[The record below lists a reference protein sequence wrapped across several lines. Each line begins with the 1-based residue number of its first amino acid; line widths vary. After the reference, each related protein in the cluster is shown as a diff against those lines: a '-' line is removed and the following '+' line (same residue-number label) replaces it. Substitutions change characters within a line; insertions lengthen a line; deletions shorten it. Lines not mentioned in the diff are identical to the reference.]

1 MQHDVCSATESVPV
15 STRISD
21 RGLPAMK
28 FKKTVPALQK
38 IPESQWEKNFL
49 TTENPSS
56 SETQINFTANDT
68 HSSVKFGSPQSETQL
83 SDPGNSHTGTAAKL
97 ESKALAGLAK
107 RVRGFSVKEVKTT
120 YELDEEGDRIV
131 KNETVVCK
139 QVPPDLS
146 AIIFTLTNL
155 NRERWQVKPVP
166 ENPETEN
173 TLSDPDDEADLS
185 RLSDQA
191 LREIAGLT
199 ESGRTS

>member
-28 FKKTVPALQK
+28 LRKTVPAMQK
-38 IPESQWEKNFL
+38 IPELQEKETVL
-49 TTENPSS
+49 ITEKPSS
-56 SETQINFTANDT
+56 SGTQIDFTANDM
-68 HSSVKFGSPQSETQL
+68 HASVKFCSSPSKTQL
-83 SDPGNSHTGTAAKL
+83 SDPGNSFDAVQKL

-120 YELDEEGDRIV
+120 YELDEEGNRTV

-139 QVPPDLS
+139 QVPPDLP

-173 TLSDPDDEADLS
+173 TLSDPNDEADLS

-199 ESGRTS
+199 ESGGTS